1 MSQIS
6 PIILQA
12 QISPPAGGGS
22 FGLADSTR
30 LENPFQTPM
39 WLDEIRFRMPIPEGG
54 SRGQAWS
61 SLSIELRLGNTP
73 ITRSFVPISLF
84 GKVLNDSRDFGESG
98 VNGGTT
104 PYSPD
109 VFTWKLPKPLF
120 IPARE
125 FLRPTL
131 YFTPYSGAPATTV
144 TIMYCCR
151 PLPAGTPAPQ
161 VMQIPWVSYFKPPNL
176 TTPAAVDSSDQST
189 PSDLYNPW
197 DEELHVQRFV
207 GRLMGQNLGEDQQHM
222 SLASA
227 NINLNTGALVTGT
240 LVSAQ
245 DSFNNILIRDRTPF
259 AHVFDFIDRAWTV
272 NCILPPKGFY
282 LFTVDRL
289 WSAYNPSPAFTATV
303 GISMVGW
310 REVQVRRDPRDAIV
324 GPPVSQAR
332 PARTF
337 R

>member
-6 PIILQA
+6 PILLQA

-22 FGLADSTR
+22 FGLADPTR
-30 LENPFQTPM
+30 LENPFQGPM
-39 WLDEIRFRMPIPEGG
+39 WLDEIRFRIPIADGG
-54 SRGQAWS
+54 TRGQGWS
-61 SLSIELRLGNTP
+61 GLAVELKLGETP
-73 ITRSFVPISLF
+73 ITKSFVPIGLF
-84 GKVLNDSRDFGESG
+84 GKVMNDSQTFGESG
-98 VNGGTT
+98 DNTNYT
-104 PYSPD
+104 PD

-125 FLRPTL
+125 FLRPTI
-131 YFTPYSGAPATTV
+131 YFSPYSGAPSTTV
-144 TIMYCCR
+144 TIMYACR
-151 PLPAGTPAPQ
+151 PLPKGTPNPQ
-161 VMQIPWVSYFKPPNL
+161 TLHIPWVTSFVPPMVS
-176 TTPAAVDSSDQST
+176 TPNATDRSDQST
-189 PSDLYNPW
+189 PADLYNPW

-207 GRLMGQNLGEDQQHM
+207 GRLMGQNLGEDQLHM

-227 NINLNTGALVTGT
+227 NIDLTDGSLITGT

-282 LFTVDRL
+282 LFTVDRI
-289 WSAYNPSPAFTATV
+289 WAAYDPSPAFIATT

-310 REVQVRRDPRDAIV
+310 REVKVQRP
-324 GPPVSQAR
+324 QAR
-332 PARTF
+332 NLR
-337 R
+337 